1 MAKSLFHKT
10 WELTVIAGF
19 IALFH
24 CPAADAKDIYV
35 PAEYPTIQSAIDAN
49 TTENGDRIFVAAGQY
64 DIDASITYNGK
75 NIIVKSI
82 EGAEATII
90 QANNIDDVIHITS
103 GESRDAVL
111 QGFTIKGAKEYGIL
125 CGVGNPIIKE
135 NIITENG
142 AGIFI
147 FGSSNALITKNQIFG
162 NSNQDYHGG
171 GIACDLGSPH
181 ILENIIHSNTAGA
194 GGGIACYDG
203 STAIIERNLIY
214 NNTAFGDGG
223 GVYSCDLGNSIV
235 LLGNTIVGNNGN
247 GGGLYIRGD
256 CKIRNCIVWF
266 NPTYQDDNIIE
277 TDWSNIFYN
286 NISGFCHPWDGQGNI
301 SLDPLFADPDNGDYH
316 LKSQAGRWDP
326 IVNAWVVDAVTSP
339 CIDAGD
345 PAGLIGLEP
354 FPNGG
359 VVNMGA
365 YGGTAE
371 ASKSFFG
378 KPVCEGITAG
388 DINGDCK
395 VDLGDFAIM
404 ARHWLESN

>member
-1 MAKSLFHKT
+1 MAKSLFHKI
-10 WELTVIAGF
+10 WQLTVIAGF

-49 TTENGDRIFVAAGQY
+49 TTENGDRIFVASGQY
-64 DIDASITYNGK
+64 DIGESITYNGK

-90 QANNIDDVIHITS
+90 QANQIDDAVCLIS
-103 GESRDAVL
+103 GESSDAVL
-111 QGFTIKGAKEYGIL
+111 QGFTIKGAKRHGIM
-125 CGVGNPIIKE
+125 CGRGDPIIKE

-142 AGIFI
+142 TGIFI
-147 FGSSNALITKNQIFG
+147 GASNALITKNQIFG
-162 NSNQDYHGG
+162 NFHQDHHGG
-171 GIACDLGSPH
+171 GIACDFGSPH

-194 GGGIACYDG
+194 GGGIACFDG

-214 NNTAFGDGG
+214 NNQAIGNGG
-223 GVYSCDLGNSIV
+223 GVCSHDPDNSIV
-235 LLGNTIVGNNGN
+235 LLGNTIVGNTGN
-247 GGGLYIRGD
+247 GGGLSIRGD

-266 NPTYQDDNIIE
+266 NQGENLIE

-301 SLDPLFADPDNGDYH
+301 TLDPLFADSDHGDYH

-326 IVNAWVVDAVTSP
+326 VAGAWVQDSVTSP

-345 PAGLIGLEP
+345 PAAPIMVEP

-359 VVNMGA
+359 VINMGA
-365 YGGTAE
+365 YGGTDQ
-371 ASKSFFG
+371 ASKSWFG
-378 KPVCEGITAG
+378 GPVCVTIVAG
-388 DINGDCK
+388 DINGDCA
-395 VDLGDFAIM
+395 VDLADFAIL
-404 ARHWLESN
+404 AGHWLETR

>member
-1 MAKSLFHKT
+1 MAKSLFHKIGKR
-10 WELTVIAGF
+10 TVITGF
-19 IALFH
+19 IALIN

-64 DIDASITYNGK
+64 DIDESITYKGK

-90 QANNIDDVIHITS
+90 QANHIDDAVRFIS

-111 QGFTIKGAKEYGIL
+111 QGFTIKGAERFGVR
-125 CGVGNPIIKE
+125 CGGANPIIQE

-142 AGIFI
+142 SGILI
-147 FGSSNALITKNQIFG
+147 GSSNAFITKNHIFG
-162 NSNQDYHGG
+162 NSHPDHHGG
-171 GIACDLGSPH
+171 GISCDIGSPH
-181 ILENIIHSNTAGA
+181 ILENTIHSNSAGA

-214 NNTAFGDGG
+214 NNQAFGHGG
-223 GVYSCDLGNSIV
+223 GVYSHDSDNSIV
-235 LLGNTIVGNNGN
+235 LLGNTIVGNTGN
-247 GGGLYIRGD
+247 GGGLSVRGD
-256 CKIRNCIVWF
+256 CAIRNCIVWF
-266 NPTYQDDNIIE
+266 NPADQDENIIE

-286 NISGFCHPWDGQGNI
+286 NISGFCFPWDDQGNI
-301 SLDPLFADPDNGDYH
+301 SLDPLFADPDNGDFH

-326 IVNAWVVDAVTSP
+326 TSRQWVQDDVTSP

-345 PAGLIGLEP
+345 PMSPIGAEP

-359 VVNMGA
+359 MINMGA

-371 ASKSFFG
+371 ASKSYFG
-378 KPVCEGITAG
+378 KPLCELIVAG
-388 DINGDCK
+388 DINGDCR
-395 VDLGDFAIM
+395 VDLSDFELL
-404 ARHWLESN
+404 ARHWMEGQE